1 MDRNKLY
8 QDIAKRTQGDIYI
21 GVVGPVRTGK
31 STFIK
36 RFVELLVLPNVENE
50 HLRAR
55 IADEIPQS
63 ASGRTIMTTQPKFV
77 PNEAVQLTLDDHC
90 VCHVRLVDCVGYL
103 VPGAMGHLENDAPRM
118 VRTPWSDHEIPF
130 EDAAEIG
137 TRKVMTE
144 HSTIG
149 VVMTTDGSIT
159 ELDRESYL
167 EAEERVIT
175 EMRATGKPF
184 VVVINSTDPDGE
196 AAQKLKASLMERYD
210 VSACCINVLQMN
222 GARMQELLEQ
232 ILLEFPIRL
241 IELKLP
247 SFMMALPKDHA
258 LTRRVLLP
266 VLSALPKLSRV
277 RDYETLLQDLCAIE
291 QFAPARVERIRL
303 GEGVAQ
309 LSLQPEESLFYEVI
323 SEQCG
328 CRINNDCELISRL
341 REFVTAKAEYDR
353 VADAL
358 LDARSLGYGMV
369 KPDIDDMELDEPEIV
384 RQGNRF
390 GVRLKAR
397 ASGLHVIR
405 VDVDSEVNPIV
416 GTEQQSEALVQY
428 LSETFETKPQAIWQT
443 NIFGKPLYDLVRE
456 GMEGKVNRMPPE
468 VRDRMRVTLQRIVN
482 EGCNGLICIML

>member
-50 HLRAR
+50 HLKAR
-55 IADEIPQS
+55 IIDEIPQS
-63 ASGRTIMTTQPKFV
+63 ANGRTIMTTQPKFV
-77 PNEAVQLTLDDHC
+77 PNEAVQLTLDDNC
-90 VCHVRLVDCVGYL
+90 VCNVRLVDCVGYL

-118 VRTPWSDHEIPF
+118 VQTPWSDHDIPF

-137 TRKVMTE
+137 TKKVMTE

-149 VVMTTDGSIT
+149 IVMLTDGSIT
-159 ELDRESYL
+159 ELGREAY
-167 EAEERVIT
+167 EAAEERVIT
-175 EMRATGKPF
+175 EMLETGKPF
-184 VVVINSTDPDGE
+184 VAVINSVDPEGE
-196 AAQKLKASLMERYD
+196 AAQSLKLSLQQRYNIR
-210 VSACCINVLQMN
+210 ACCIDVLKMN

-241 IELKLP
+241 IELRLP
-247 SFMMALPKDHA
+247 SFMMALPKEHP
-258 LTRRVLLP
+258 LIQRVMLP
-266 VLSALPKLSRV
+266 VLSAMPKLSRV
-277 RDYETLLQDLCAIE
+277 RDYETLLADLSGVE
-291 QFAPARVERIRL
+291 RFLPARVERILL

-328 CRINNDCELISRL
+328 CRIDNDCELISRL

-353 VADAL
+353 IAGAL
-358 LDARSLGYGMV
+358 IDARSLGYGMV
-369 KPDIDDMELDEPEIV
+369 PPDIDDMELEEPEIV

-397 ASGLHVIR
+397 ASGMHIIR
-405 VDVDSEVNPIV
+405 VDIDSEVNPIV

-428 LSETFETKPQAIWQT
+428 LSETFDTDPQAIWQT

-456 GMEGKVNRMPPE
+456 GMEGKVNSMPPE
-468 VRDRMRVTLQRIVN
+468 VRDRVQMTVQRIVN

>member
-50 HLRAR
+50 HLKAR
-55 IADEIPQS
+55 IVDEIPQS
-63 ASGRTIMTTQPKFV
+63 ANGRTIMTTQPKFV
-77 PNEAVQLTLDDHC
+77 PNEAVRLTLDDNC
-90 VCHVRLVDCVGYL
+90 VCNVRLVDCVGYL

-118 VRTPWSDHEIPF
+118 VRTPWNDHDIPF

-159 ELDRESYL
+159 ELDRESYI
-167 EAEERVIT
+167 EAEDRVIN
-175 EMRATGKPF
+175 EMLGTGKPF
-184 VVVINSTDPDGE
+184 VVVVNSIDPDGE
-196 AAQKLKASLMERYD
+196 AAQELKASLEQRYR
-210 VSACCINVLQMN
+210 VSVCCINVLQMN
-222 GARMQELLEQ
+222 GARMQELFEQ

-241 IELKLP
+241 IELRLP
-247 SFMMALPKDHA
+247 SFMMALPRDHT
-258 LTRRVLLP
+258 LTQRVMLP
-266 VLSALPKLSRV
+266 VLSALPKLSRL
-277 RDYETLLQDLCAIE
+277 RDYESLLTDLCGIE
-291 QFAPARVERIRL
+291 RFAPARVERVLL

-328 CRINNDCELISRL
+328 CRINNDYELISRL
-341 REFVTAKAEYDR
+341 REFVSAKSEYDR
-353 VADAL
+353 IADAL
-358 LDARSLGYGMV
+358 ADAKSLGYGMV
-369 KPDIDDMELDEPEIV
+369 PPDIDDMELDEPEIV

-397 ASGLHVIR
+397 ASGMHVIR
-405 VDVDSEVNPIV
+405 VDIDSEVNPIV
-416 GTEQQSEALVQY
+416 GTEQQSEALVHY
-428 LSETFETKPQAIWQT
+428 LSDTFETDPQAIWQT

-456 GMEGKVNRMPPE
+456 GMEGKIGRMPPE
-468 VRDRMRVTLQRIVN
+468 VRDRMQNTLQRIVN